1 MPYKYRGRTYLL
13 ASSIPGR
20 VFVPELGATFADIN
34 QAAES
39 LDISVQRIAKVLTG
53 QNKTAGGYHF
63 KPGRKMP
70 AAEDPRDKL
79 RAKIKQQIK
88 EANDLIKRVRAQK
101 RQGFCDAINDLED
114 FGRDVIGSTGDNLI
128 DETSDVLDDM
138 DESELN
144 SLTDKLDKMLGKAR
158 EDAEKAEQ
166 RLQEYADMFGISS
179 AEMEKYEHLIPEIN
193 QTIDRAKAMGVGS
206 DVLEVIKDLMQ
217 HGIKPEALKSFLDK
231 CNSFFNNPTRGANI
245 YDILGKWAAEASGG
259 ASWEDFEAETFDT
272 PWGAW

>member
-1 MPYKYRGRTYLL
+1 MPYKYRGKTYLF

-20 VFVPELGATFADIN
+20 VYVPELGVTFADIN

-39 LDISVQRIAKVLTG
+39 LGISVQRIAKVLTG
-53 QNKTAGGYHF
+53 QTKTAGGYHF

-128 DETSDVLDDM
+128 DETSNVLDDM

-166 RLQEYADMFGISS
+166 RLQEYADLFGVST
-179 AEMEKYEHLIPEIN
+179 AEMEKYESLIPEIN
-193 QTIDRAKAMGVGS
+193 QTIDRAKAFGIGS
-206 DVLEVIKDLMQ
+206 DVFETIKDLMQ
-217 HGIKPEALKSFLDK
+217 RGTDPDALRAFLNK
-231 CNSFFNNPTRGANI
+231 ANAFFDNPQRGQTW
-245 YDILGKWAAEASGG
+245 YDVLREWTATQTGGK
-259 ASWEDFEAETFDT
+259 SWEDQEESG
-272 PWGAW
+272 WW